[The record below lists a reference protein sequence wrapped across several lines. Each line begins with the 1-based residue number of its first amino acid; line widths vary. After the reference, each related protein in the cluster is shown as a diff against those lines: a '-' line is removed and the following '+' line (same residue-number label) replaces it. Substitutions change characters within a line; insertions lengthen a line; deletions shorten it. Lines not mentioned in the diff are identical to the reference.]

1 MELIEPIS
9 KYDDLLNFLK
19 KQPNQ
24 ELIAL
29 FEELIVSY
37 DTTPL
42 STDEQDDIIKAKSEY
57 INNETIEWKI

>member
-1 MELIEPIS
+1 MELIEPIL
-9 KYDDLLNFLK
+9 KYDDLFDFLK

-24 ELIAL
+24 ALIDL

-37 DTTPL
+37 DTAPL
-42 STDEQDDIIKAKSEY
+42 TEEEQNEIFEAKREY